1 VNRFGF
7 PDLGLGLGLRA
18 AHAAEAA
25 SRPVAVGFFE
35 LLSENHLD
43 VGGRRAAAT
52 DAVAAK
58 YPTVLHG
65 VSMNLGSTDPLDR
78 AYLRKL
84 DALAARTGARWVSDH
99 LCWTGVAG
107 RNTHDLLPL
116 PYTEAALRH
125 FVDRVRAAQDA
136 LGRRIAIENPSTYME
151 YADSTIPEAA
161 FLARVAEDADCALLL
176 DVNNVYVSARNHGF
190 DPLPYLAE
198 LPADRVVQIHLAGHT
213 ELGTHALDTHDG
225 PVIPPVWDLYA
236 AVIER
241 TGPVSTLLEWDD
253 RIPPL
258 ATLEAEIAK
267 AAQFRDAAAA
277 ERTTHAA

>member
-1 VNRFGF
+1 MNRFGF

-25 SRPVAVGFFE
+25 SRAVAVGFFE
-35 LLSENHLD
+35 LLSENHMD

-52 DAVAAK
+52 DAVAAR
-58 YPTVLHG
+58 YPVVLHG
-65 VSMNLGSTDPLDR
+65 VSMNLGSVDPLDR

-84 DALAARTGARWVSDH
+84 DALAARTNARWISDH
-99 LCWTGVAG
+99 LCWTGVAR

-116 PYTEAALRH
+116 PYTEESLRH
-125 FVDRVRAAQDA
+125 LIDRVRAAQDA
-136 LGRRIAIENPSTYME
+136 LGRRIVIENPSSYME
-151 YADSTIPEAA
+151 FAESTIPEAA
-161 FLARVAEDADCALLL
+161 FLARVAESADCALLL

-190 DPLPYLAE
+190 DPYAYLAE

-225 PVIPPVWDLYA
+225 PVIEPVWDLYA
-236 AVIER
+236 AALRR

-253 RIPPL
+253 RLPSL
-258 ATLEAEIAK
+258 ATLEAEVAK
-267 AAQFRDAAAA
+267 AARFREKATSD
-277 ERTTHAA
+277 RTPHAA